1 MLTLQQQLVRYAARY
16 TLLLESHATSLPWET
31 VRNIFITHQCAATE
45 LALAGRGW
53 KLHITVDGAS
63 GFPMYLA
70 VNKYGRKKS
79 IRYEDYHREMARIR

>member
-1 MLTLQQQLVRYAARY
+1 MLTLQQQLIRYTARY
-16 TLLLESHATSLPWET
+16 TLLLNSRATCLPWET
-31 VRNIFITHQCAATE
+31 VRNIFIAHQCVATE

-53 KLHITVDGAS
+53 KIHVTVDEAS